1 MFANCS
7 RVIGTFFAA
16 IAMIYL
22 TVTSLRKSM
31 TAPYAGQ
38 TTFEW
43 RLVASPV
50 RHIGSHR
57 NPRACGNGRISANGG
72 RLTTTRT
79 KKTNYFLVN
88 IGIFSMKRNAR
99 CILETQAPHAY
110 VRGTSN
116 IALGCS
122 NQLMVRRILRR
133 LRFKFAPRAFIL
145 SLRKAI

>member
-1 MFANCS
+1 MITRPKDLTLSASAMVVYDHDWDIISSVTDVFANFS

-50 RHIGSHR
+50 RHIGSHP
-57 NPRACGNGRISANGG
+57 NPRACGNWRISANGG

-79 KKTNYFLVN
+79 KQTNYFSVN
-88 IGIFSMKRNAR
+88 
-99 CILETQAPHAY
+99 
-110 VRGTSN
+110 
-116 IALGCS
+116 
-122 NQLMVRRILRR
+122 
-133 LRFKFAPRAFIL
+133 
-145 SLRKAI
+145 